1 MGILKSS
8 NKVGQHLPKLVDILR
23 GFRQIISKL
32 NFRLTQL
39 AQLMNCE
46 LKPLLVL
53 VDQTFN
59 FKKIVLLKSVEH
71 FVDVI
76 PHLGF
81 QLTASVAQRQR
92 QVRLTGLL
100 RLDLLRHHNE
110 SGGDHL
116 ILVADAIA
124 DEKVLHGMSEYRT
137 KKAIEDVFCAGSAR
151 KPSPDAARIYV
162 RSSPEW
168 NPEEIQLRMNQRM
181 PNFLCFFLLSFLASD
196 SFSETVSTGLV

>member
-8 NKVGQHLPKLVDILR
+8 NEVGQHLPKLVDILR
-23 GFRQIISKL
+23 GFGQIISKL
-32 NFRLTQL
+32 DFRLTQL
-39 AQLMNCE
+39 AQLMNGE

-71 FVDVI
+71 FLDVI

-81 QLTASVAQRQR
+81 QLTASVAQGQR

-110 SGGDHL
+110 GGGDDL

-137 KKAIEDVFCAGSAR
+137 KKAIEDVFCGGSAPENPVLMQFDSTSARVQSGIRR
-151 KPSPDAARIYV
+151 KS
-162 RSSPEW
+162 
-168 NPEEIQLRMNQRM
+168 N
-181 PNFLCFFLLSFLASD
+181 
-196 SFSETVSTGLV
+196 SE